1 MTSEAAVLPKVPGA
15 PARVPFYYG
24 WIILPLAA
32 LAMVGTL
39 PGRTQGLG
47 LITES
52 LLRDLSVDRLAF
64 ARMNLWATLLGSL
77 FCIGV
82 GRLQDHLGSRAM
94 LSLVAALL
102 GAVVLAMSVT
112 TSVAILFVLLVFSR
126 GLGQS
131 ALSVVSLAMMGQW
144 FRRRLN
150 LAMGIYAV
158 VLSMGFMAAF
168 PIVGSIVIA
177 EGWRTAWAGI
187 GWCLLPG
194 LALVGWLL
202 ARRGPEECGLA
213 MENETAS
220 SSSSPAQDDAAT
232 ASAGF
237 TWGQA
242 LRTPAFWVFALASSV
257 YNLVASGIGLFNES
271 ILAERGFEAGIFHRS
286 LFVCALMSLVGN
298 FLGGWLASRW
308 KVNRLMALTMVLLA
322 AALTGL
328 PSLTTVAQVDA
339 FAVVM
344 GLAGGFVIVIF
355 FSFWAEAYGRAHLG
369 RIVGTA
375 QMMTVV
381 ASAIGPELLARCHA
395 VTGSYATVFYV
406 LAGVVAVL
414 AVAAWAVRL
423 PGVEPGSIEQHAAP

>member
-1 MTSEAAVLPKVPGA
+1 MTHPAAILTKLPGA
-15 PARVPFYYG
+15 LARVPFYYG
-24 WIILPLAA
+24 WVILGLAA

-52 LLRDLSVDRLAF
+52 LLKDLQLDRLAF
-64 ARMNLWATLLGSL
+64 AQMNLWATLLGSL
-77 FCIGV
+77 CCIGV
-82 GRLQDHLGSRAM
+82 GRLQDQIGSRAM
-94 LSLVAALL
+94 LTLVASLL

-112 TSVAILFVLLVFSR
+112 SSVAVMFALLVLSR

-131 ALSVVSLAMMGQW
+131 ALSVVSLAMVGQW

-150 LAMGIYAV
+150 LAMGIYAI
-158 VLSMGFMAAF
+158 VLSMGFMMAF
-168 PIVGSIVIA
+168 PLVGAVVVSD
-177 EGWRTAWAGI
+177 GWRTAWAGI

-194 LALVGWLL
+194 LALIGWWLG
-202 ARRGPEECGLA
+202 RRGPEAVGLA
-213 MENETAS
+213 MENETA
-220 SSSSPAQDDAAT
+220 PAAADP
-232 ASAGF
+232 AAANF

-271 ILAERGFEAGIFHRS
+271 ILAERGFTPGIYHRS
-286 LFVCALMSLVGN
+286 LVVCALMSLVGN

-308 KVNRLMALTMVLLA
+308 SMNRLMALTMVLLA
-322 AALTGL
+322 GALTGL
-328 PSLTTVAQVDA
+328 PSLTTVPQVDA

-355 FSFWAEAYGRAHLG
+355 FSFWAEAFGRVHLG

-375 QMMTVV
+375 QMMTVL
-381 ASAIGPELLARCHA
+381 ASGVGPLLLAKCH
-395 VTGSYATVFYV
+395 VLTGSYATVFYL
-406 LAGVVAVL
+406 LAGVVSLL
-414 AVAAWAVRL
+414 ALAAWIVKL
-423 PGVEPGSIEQHAAP
+423 PRIIPSS